1 MSWTLT
7 IGVTVAMALAS
18 LGRLG
23 GVRFDADPGLCEPGD
38 LLESV
43 STGSIT
49 AVDEEGRVA
58 RARGLPLP
66 ATCLREIGGLAPGLY
81 VVRVTPP
88 HAFLPPYSVF
98 FQLRAGKWT
107 SVSLRMP
114 PVVVRGRITSNGQ
127 IVSGVV
133 PAFVPVSG
141 PDTIRQI
148 VPSEGVFGTVASDE
162 QGQYATVL
170 WSPGDYT
177 QSFRL
182 EGQELSIAQRQVR
195 FGSGVNTNDVD
206 VGAGGLR
213 IWFTERGATLQ
224 EEITV
229 RLTLQTLPQKPFNR
243 VARAGPAAVDI
254 GMLGPGTYVVRA
266 TAERRTADGGVVSL
280 VSAREVEVT
289 VSANQATDVSIDL
302 DSREGWLE
310 VFDPDGR
317 PIEGAAVVSYPGATS
332 LRTGEDGR
340 VSLATFPVGARVP
353 IRTRTWGMTC
363 HVVTEVLQ
371 QRVTIADAA
380 ESVVLRVPQG
390 PANERPLAA
399 TAARQQLAGSFITGL
414 AGASCPLPY
423 EAFSIAEARTLG
435 AVEFTLML
443 PAGSYK
449 LTLRDGR
456 TFDLRAPGLIQ
467 IRK

>member
-7 IGVTVAMALAS
+7 IGVMVAMALAS

-38 LLESV
+38 LLEAV
-43 STGSIT
+43 STGKVTSVGEDGTVI
-49 AVDEEGRVA
+49 

-66 ATCLREIGGLAPGLY
+66 ATCHREIGGLAPGVY
-81 VVRVTPP
+81 IVRVTPS
-88 HAFLPPYSVF
+88 HTDLPPYSVP
-98 FQLRAGKWT
+98 FQLRAGRWT
-107 SVSLRMP
+107 NVPMRMP

-127 IVSGVV
+127 PIAGVTHGFAPTSGTGTTGQKLPAEILFSGV
-133 PAFVPVSG
+133 P
-141 PDTIRQI
+141 
-148 VPSEGVFGTVASDE
+148 SDE

-229 RLTLQTLPQKPFNR
+229 RITLQTLPQKPFNR
-243 VARAGPAAVDI
+243 VARAGPTAVDI

-266 TAERRTADGGVVSL
+266 TAERRTAEGGVVSL
-280 VSAREVEVT
+280 VSAREVEVK

-340 VSLATFPVGARVP
+340 VSLATLPVGARVP

-363 HVVTEVLQ
+363 HVVTEALQ
-371 QRVTIADAA
+371 QRVTIADAS
-380 ESVVLRVPQG
+380 ESILLRVPQG
-390 PANERPLAA
+390 PANERPLTA
-399 TAARQQLAGSFITGL
+399 TAARQELAGSFITGL

-456 TFDLRAPGLIQ
+456 TFDFRAPGLIQ